1 MNIAYAQQN
10 ETLDHLCH
18 RVLGRTTSVT
28 EQVLQLNPGLADLGA
43 TLPEG
48 TPVKLPA
55 DPVRTRRIET
65 VQLWS

>member
-18 RVLGRTTSVT
+18 RVLGRTANVT
-28 EQVLQLNPGLADLGA
+28 EQVLQLNPGLADLGP

-48 TPVKLPA
+48 TPVTLPVTPA
-55 DPVRTRRIET
+55 GTRSIDT
-65 VQLWS
+65 VKLWS